1 MNEINLN
8 KGVVSGEITSAPEK
22 YSWNGVE
29 YCRFT
34 ISPARASGVRDNI
47 NVSIES
53 KLVGDV
59 KTGDFLKLKGC
70 LRSFRRDVEGSRKLL
85 FALQAYQV
93 EQATDSAELNFFQ
106 FEGYICHPVVFR
118 TTPAGWKISD
128 VIIAI
133 NRDFGPTTYLPCIF
147 WQEWAEAISG
157 AKMGTK
163 LSIQGRLQTRVYTKE
178 IAPGVFEQREAQE
191 LSVTRAIVLNE
202 EVV

>member
-8 KGVVSGEITSAPEK
+8 KGVVSGEVTSEPEK

-29 YCRFT
+29 YCKFT
-34 ISPARASGVRDNI
+34 ISPTRASGVRDNI

-53 KLVGDV
+53 RLIGEVKKGDV
-59 KTGDFLKLKGC
+59 LKLKGC
-70 LRSFRRDVEGSRKLL
+70 LRSFRKDVGDSRKLL

-93 EQATDSAELNFFQ
+93 EQATDGAELNFFQ

-118 TTPAGWKISD
+118 ETPAGWKISD

-133 NRDFGPTTYLPCIF
+133 NQGLSPTTYLPCIF
-147 WQEWAEAISG
+147 WQENAEAISSC
-157 AKMGTK
+157 KMGTK
-163 LSIQGRLQTRVYTKE
+163 LSIQGRLQTRTYTKE
-178 IAPGVFEQREAQE
+178 IAPGVFEEREAQE
-191 LSVTRAIVLNE
+191 LSVARALVLDE